1 MISDP
6 KIIILDEATSAV
18 DAYTEAVIQEALESL
33 FDDRTSIVIA
43 HRLSPVVNADRILV
57 LDHGNIIEEGSH
69 EVLMKNG
76 GKYQE
81 LYETYFKHQ
90 ALTTAE
96 IRQN

>member
-33 FDDRTSIVIA
+33 FEDRTSIVIA

-76 GKYQE
+76 G
-81 LYETYFKHQ
+81 
-90 ALTTAE
+90 
-96 IRQN
+96 

>member
-57 LDHGNIIEEGSH
+57 LDHGNIIEEGTH
-69 EVLMKNG
+69 EKWWLVPRTL
-76 GKYQE
+76 
-81 LYETYFKHQ
+81 
-90 ALTTAE
+90 
-96 IRQN
+96 

>member
-1 MISDP
+1 MRFSDQRQLICFARAVISDS

-33 FDDRTSIVIA
+33 FEDRTSIVIA

-76 GKYQE
+76 G
-81 LYETYFKHQ
+81 
-90 ALTTAE
+90 
-96 IRQN
+96 